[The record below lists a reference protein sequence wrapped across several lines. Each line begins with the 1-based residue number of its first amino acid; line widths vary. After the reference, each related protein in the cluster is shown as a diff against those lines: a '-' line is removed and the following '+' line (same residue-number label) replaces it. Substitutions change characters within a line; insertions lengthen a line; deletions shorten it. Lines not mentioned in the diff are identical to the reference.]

1 MEQADVRVCASAP
14 QEGECGEQ
22 CRDDGSLWR
31 LTPGPST
38 GVVTLASPADYNIIS
53 LVIALSAGKLLP
65 KTFQE
70 ATNEAKKARNLRA
83 KVYLVGVKDYS
94 KDQLSSIA
102 ERKNQVYGAEKG
114 FKSLE
119 DVVFPL
125 VRKSCNDIMEPL
137 TAKFYHPGLSV
148 KKDDIVCRLKGDT
161 GVLEKEPIRVNSEFI
176 VCPAYIFQKEG
187 EMVEI
192 EYSLDKGISFINGS
206 LKFIG
211 VNCDMPPEE
220 EPTKPVEVGQEELME
235 PVEDPQEEPTEPTV
249 PEAAPRAVSPFLILC
264 LVPVPALFV
273 LLLLLLCI
281 WCYKK
286 EETMEP
292 TTIPQEET
300 MKPTTVPQE
309 TTEPTSLPQEETT
322 EPMTIPQEEN
332 MKPMTVPQE
341 ETMEPTTLRQEE
353 TTEPMTVP

>member
-1 MEQADVRVCASAP
+1 MGLFVKGKSSFQLPPALIFFSNKIQTGLKQLESTVPGGVPNIHKGFQKAREEIQRVYY
-14 QEGECGEQ
+14 QE
-22 CRDDGSLWR
+22 
-31 LTPGPST
+31 
-38 GVVTLASPADYNIIS
+38 DYNIIS
-53 LVIALSAGKLLP
+53 LIIALSAGKLLP

-102 ERKNQVYGAEKG
+102 ERKNQVYGADKG

-161 GVLEKEPIRVNSEFI
+161 GVLEKEPIRVNSEFV

-192 EYSLDKGISFINGS
+192 EYSLDKGISFVNGS

-211 VNCDMPPEE
+211 VSCAMPPEE

-235 PVEDPQEEPTEPTV
+235 PVEGPQEEATEPVVVPQEEPTEPTV
-249 PEAAPRAVSPFLILC
+249 PEASPRAVSPFLTLC
-264 LVPVPALFV
+264 LVPVPVLFV

-286 EETMEP
+286 
-292 TTIPQEET
+292 
-300 MKPTTVPQE
+300 
-309 TTEPTSLPQEETT
+309 
-322 EPMTIPQEEN
+322 
-332 MKPMTVPQE
+332 
-341 ETMEPTTLRQEE
+341 
-353 TTEPMTVP
+353 